1 MHVTQ
6 LNLCTLCNPGGYFTS
21 VSGSAQT
28 STYTQPKAH
37 ACTYTQTHTNPVFQ
51 RAQLPEQHR
60 WRTATWRAD
69 PDSPPRQTYY
79 RYIQCMIHRKKTLTA
94 YIRSHKHAHTEKD
107 AVQGETL
114 LSRCLHLKCYGEPSE
129 CPKQNHKALPS
140 VSQHYSLPSH
150 WVLCR
155 DLAHPVADRRIRRR

>member
-1 MHVTQ
+1 MYVTQ
-6 LNLCTLCNPGGYFTS
+6 QNLCTLCNPGGYLAS

-28 STYTQPKAH
+28 FTCTRPKAH

-94 YIRSHKHAHTEKD
+94 YIRSHKHAHTEKE
-107 AVQGETL
+107 AIQGETL
-114 LSRCLHLKCYGEPSE
+114 LSRCLLHLKCYCDPSE
-129 CPKQNHKALPS
+129 CLKQNHIALPS
-140 VSQHYSLPSH
+140 VSQHYSFPSTLGTPTAGH
-150 WVLCR
+150 MYM
-155 DLAHPVADRRIRRR
+155 PN